1 MPTNVGLGNLVE
13 NKDELISHNFDI
25 FNHGSVEKAMEGGY
39 EQEIYPTTSLTSDGP
54 FEFKIE
60 PCSDYILLPHTRLY
74 IKGKI
79 VVPGGGDPA
88 VGTEYS
94 VVNLFPHALFR
105 QVDVHIGNMNTSSQD
120 NLYPYKAFFETLFSY
135 SDTAKKS
142 HLGACSGWADDTIEQ
157 MDTIGDE
164 NLGYRDRKHVVARTR
179 TFDYCIPLHCDIFQ
193 CSKLIPPNTPI
204 KICLS
209 RMPDAFSLM
218 CANGANL
225 EIKLSHLS
233 LFIRKII
240 PTEHINNLYSVNL
253 SKKPVILPFSRS
265 VIKRETIAAGTTNVH
280 LSLFNGDLPRQIL
293 ISMVSSNRFDGR
305 KNLNPFK
312 FDHFDTRYVNL
323 RVNGLSVPGRP
334 YEPDFENGIF
344 CRELRALYDNTGILT
359 GDSSYQITREAFLG
373 GRTFFAWDLTPD
385 HCNGFHIHEKK
396 IGKTVDLDLAFRA
409 GLLAPMNVLIYAT
422 YETEIKLLDGQ
433 CIEANFING

>member
-1 MPTNVGLGNLVE
+1 MPSNVGLGNYVE

-25 FNHGSVEKAMEGGY
+25 FSHGSIEKAMEGGY
-39 EQEIYPTTSLTSDGP
+39 EQEIYPTTSLTSEGP

-79 VVPGGGDPA
+79 TQANGADPA
-88 VGTEYS
+88 AGTEYS
-94 VVNLFPHALFR
+94 VTNLFPHALFR
-105 QVDVHIGNMNTSSQD
+105 QVDVHVGNMNTSSQD

-135 SDTAKKS
+135 SHTAKNS
-142 HLGACSGWADDTIEQ
+142 HLKACSGWEDDTLEHQ
-157 MDTIGDE
+157 DVIG
-164 NLGYRDRKHVVARTR
+164 NANTGYAARKNIVAIGR

-204 KICLS
+204 RICLS
-209 RMPDAFSLM
+209 RMSDAFSLM
-218 CANGANL
+218 CAAGQNL
-225 EIKLSHLS
+225 SIKLSHMS
-233 LFIRKII
+233 LFIRKIV
-240 PTEHINNLYSVNL
+240 PTEQIANLYSTNL

-265 VIKRETIAAGTTNVH
+265 VIKRETLATGTTNVH
-280 LSLFNGDLPRQIL
+280 LPLFNGELPRQIL
-293 ISMVSSNRFDGR
+293 ISFVASNRFDGR
-305 KNLNPFK
+305 KNLNPFH
-312 FDHFDTRYVNL
+312 FQHFDIRYLNL

-344 CRELRALYDNTGILT
+344 VRELRALYDNTGILT
-359 GDSSYQITREAFLG
+359 GDSSYEISRERFLA
-373 GRTFFAWDLTPD
+373 GRTFFAWDLTAD

-396 IGKTVDLDLAFRA
+396 IGKTVDVDIGFREGLA
-409 GLLAPMNVLIYAT
+409 APVNALIYAT
-422 YETEIKLLDGQ
+422 YETELRLLDGQ